1 MVGRRKDESVFVRI
15 SAEEKAEFE
24 QLADEY
30 GLTVS
35 EAFRRAARA
44 ACGNGPVLD
53 GRSREKFETIYTE
66 LNAIGVN
73 VNQAVRAMNTGRVP
87 DDEYM
92 REMLTGLSNSLTAL
106 GEMYMVL
113 AAKGRARA
121 KRALINE

>member
-1 MVGRRKDESVFVRI
+1 MVGKRKDESVFVRI
-15 SAEEKAEFE
+15 SAEDKAEFE
-24 QLADEY
+24 ELAAQY

-53 GRSREKFETIYTE
+53 GAARQRFEALYAEIK
-66 LNAIGVN
+66 AIGVN

-87 DDEYM
+87 DDQYL
-92 REMLTGLSNSLTAL
+92 REMLTGLSNSLSAL
-106 GEMYMVL
+106 GEMYVVL

-121 KRALINE
+121 KRAMTDG

>member
-15 SAEEKAEFE
+15 SAEDKAEFE
-24 QLADEY
+24 QLAEQY

-53 GRSREKFETIYTE
+53 GHTRDRFESLYAEIK
-66 LNAIGVN
+66 AIGVN

-87 DDEYM
+87 DDAYM
-92 REMLTGLSNSLTAL
+92 RDMLTGLSNSLSAL
-106 GEMYMVL
+106 GEMYVVL
-113 AAKGRARA
+113 AAKGRGRA
-121 KRALINE
+121 KRAMTNG

>member
-1 MVGRRKDESVFVRI
+1 MVGKRKDESVFVRI
-15 SAEEKAEFE
+15 SAEDKAEFE
-24 QLADEY
+24 ELAGQY

-53 GRSREKFETIYTE
+53 GPTRQRFEALYTE
-66 LNAIGVN
+66 IKAIGVN

-87 DDEYM
+87 DDQHM
-92 REMLTGLSNSLTAL
+92 REMLTGLSNSLSAL
-106 GEMYMVL
+106 GEMYVVL

-121 KRALINE
+121 KRAMSDG